1 MNNSISSLFDSQY
14 QLKAAVNELLQAGV
28 QREKIGILRLDKS
41 KVNPPMEKAVRARET
56 SKTLTGGA
64 LGAAIGAIVGGIAV
78 TTLTGGGTIFA
89 SGPLLTLFAGGAYG
103 TWAGSIMGAYTELG
117 TREIPLNLSEEAIRQ
132 GQILLTV
139 EVEQSSQEI
148 VSEIMERFGG
158 HPTSLQTQ
166 H

>member
-1 MNNSISSLFDSQY
+1 MNNSVSSLFDSQHE
-14 QLKAAVNELLQAGV
+14 LKAAVNELLQAGI
-28 QREKIGILRLDKS
+28 QRDKIGILRLDQS
-41 KVNPPMEKAVRARET
+41 NANPSMEKAVRARET

-78 TTLTGGGTIFA
+78 TTVTGGGTLFA

-117 TREIPLNLSEEAIRQ
+117 TRNLPLNVSEDAIRQ

-139 EVEQSSQEI
+139 EVAPPDQDL
-148 VSEIMERFGG
+148 VLDVMERFGG
-158 HPTSLQTQ
+158 QPTTLQPS